1 MMAETA
7 VPHADESS
15 LYRLI
20 VLDRWRAQLLITM
33 HQEGWDLPEVTVW
46 SHERPTRNANAM
58 VRFRYGITAYCPF
71 EIRSNGSLY
80 VVMEAMC
87 SLSHLPEVATWI
99 SLSSVSLEAFRN
111 NCSFDAIT
119 AALHEIDAYASQA
132 KPGPFARFGWMQE
145 LLRWAQE
152 QVAPRGFQLT
162 AEFCQVHASPEFA
175 LVRLQ
180 ARPSSFWF
188 KAVGEANRSE
198 VTITAKLAE
207 LLPGQVP
214 AVVAVHAPWSGWLM
228 EEAEGKLLESCDY
241 PKAWKQAAETLA
253 GLQISS
259 LGFHTELLAVEAK
272 DLRLAR
278 LMKSLHPFLDV
289 AADWMLMQQST
300 AVPALN
306 KGELRN
312 IEVHIEEA
320 ASALSGLGIPDS
332 LGSLDLNPGNIVIS
346 SEGCVFLDWAAAY
359 VGHPFL
365 ALEYLRAH
373 LMKARG
379 DNNRRDAL
387 LTEAYLSPWHSLFP
401 TEVISRAI
409 QLTPLLAVFAYA
421 IGTEV
426 WSDPKA
432 RENQQAAGLLR
443 SLVRRMQRESLR
455 LTPWRAPCLH

>member
-1 MMAETA
+1 MMAESA
-7 VPHADESS
+7 VPHADKSS
-15 LYRLI
+15 LCRLI
-20 VLDRWRAQLLITM
+20 VLDRSRSQLLLTM
-33 HQEGWDLPEVTVW
+33 HQDGWDLPGVTVW
-46 SHERPTRNANAM
+46 PHERPTRDANAM
-58 VRFRYGITAYCPF
+58 VRFRYGITAYCLF

-80 VVMEAMC
+80 EVMETMFA
-87 SLSHLPEVATWI
+87 LRHLPEGAIWV
-99 SLSSVSLEAFRN
+99 SLSSLALEAFRDN
-111 NCSFDAIT
+111 GSFEAIT
-119 AALHEIDAYASQA
+119 SALHEIDAYASQV

-175 LVRLQ
+175 LVRLDAQ
-180 ARPSSFWF
+180 PSSFWF
-188 KAVGEANRSE
+188 KAAGEGNRSE

-207 LLPGQVP
+207 LFPGQVP

-228 EEAEGKLLESCDY
+228 EEAEGQLLESCDY
-241 PKAWKQAAETLA
+241 PKAWGQAAERFAL
-253 GLQISS
+253 LQISS
-259 LGFHTELLAVEAK
+259 LGFHTELLAVEAQ

-278 LMKSLHPFLDV
+278 LMKSLHPFLDA
-289 AADWMLMQQST
+289 AADWMLVQQST

-320 ASALSGLGIPDS
+320 ASALSALGIPDS
-332 LGSLDLNPGNIVIS
+332 LGSLDLNPGNVVIS

-373 LMKARG
+373 FVKAR
-379 DNNRRDAL
+379 DNNNRRDAF

-432 RENQQAAGLLR
+432 RENQQAAGFLR